1 MGNRPQGSVIEMG
14 YTPKRALTY
23 YLVSIVLL
31 ISDRLPLC
39 QQFFTRTPPPPHITG
54 QVVFTMGQD
63 GLESQCR
70 QQLVPGTGWSDIFHC
85 PYPTFYTIHLPNF
98 IQLYFPMISYYQC
111 NKKMGGG
118 QIQLMYIFSAGHSQI
133 LNLYRCKYFQLQG

>member
-39 QQFFTRTPPPPHITG
+39 QQFFTRTPPLLTLRG
-54 QVVFTMGQD
+54 RWFSRWVRM
-63 GLESQCR
+63 
-70 QQLVPGTGWSDIFHC
+70 GWS
-85 PYPTFYTIHLPNF
+85 
-98 IQLYFPMISYYQC
+98 
-111 NKKMGGG
+111 
-118 QIQLMYIFSAGHSQI
+118 
-133 LNLYRCKYFQLQG
+133 LNVVSS

>member
-39 QQFFTRTPPPPHITG
+39 QQFFTRTPPSSHYGVGGFHDGSGWVGVSMSLVVSTWYRVVRYFSLPLPHILYNSLAQFHTTI
-54 QVVFTMGQD
+54 FPND
-63 GLESQCR
+63 IIL
-70 QQLVPGTGWSDIFHC
+70 LV
-85 PYPTFYTIHLPNF
+85 
-98 IQLYFPMISYYQC
+98 Q
-111 NKKMGGG
+111 
-118 QIQLMYIFSAGHSQI
+118 
-133 LNLYRCKYFQLQG
+133 